1 MWWEGRFAREPDV
14 DFLASLVENR
24 VMKTPEKTIDTK
36 ALLERLAGKP
46 LDPVTYQRIRERQEA
61 ITAELRK
68 QHGEMDIA
76 VSLLREV
83 REEQ

>member
-1 MWWEGRFAREPDV
+1 MRRTIISRNGV
-14 DFLASLVENR
+14 DFLAPLTDNR
-24 VMKTPEKTIDTK
+24 DMRTTEKTTDTN
-36 ALLERLAGKP
+36 ALLERLSGKP
-46 LDPVTYQRIRERQEA
+46 LDPETYQRIRERQER

-76 VSLLREV
+76 VTLIREV

>member
-1 MWWEGRFAREPDV
+1 
-14 DFLASLVENR
+14 
-24 VMKTPEKTIDTK
+24 MKTTERNTDAN
-36 ALLERLAGKP
+36 ALLERLSGKP
-46 LDPVTYQRIRERQEA
+46 LDPETYQRIRARQEA

-76 VSLLREV
+76 VALIREV

>member
-1 MWWEGRFAREPDV
+1 MRRTIISRNGV
-14 DFLASLVENR
+14 DFLAPLTDNR
-24 VMKTPEKTIDTK
+24 DMKSTDAS
-36 ALLERLAGKP
+36 ALLERLSGKP
-46 LDPVTYQRIRERQEA
+46 LDPETYQRIRARQEA

-76 VSLLREV
+76 VALIREV

>member
-1 MWWEGRFAREPDV
+1 MISRNGV
-14 DFLASLVENR
+14 DFLASLTDNR
-24 VMKTPEKTIDTK
+24 DMKTTEKTSDTI
-36 ALLERLAGKP
+36 ALLERLSGKS
-46 LDPVTYQRIRERQEA
+46 LDPETYQRIRERQEA

-76 VSLLREV
+76 VALIREV

>member
-1 MWWEGRFAREPDV
+1 
-14 DFLASLVENR
+14 
-24 VMKTPEKTIDTK
+24 MKTTETSSDAN
-36 ALLERLAGKP
+36 ALLERLSGKP
-46 LDPVTYQRIRERQEA
+46 LDPAAYQRIRERQER

-76 VSLLREV
+76 VTLLREV

>member
-1 MWWEGRFAREPDV
+1 MPGFISRNGV
-14 DFLASLVENR
+14 DFSASLADNR
-24 VMKTPEKTIDTK
+24 DMKAAEKTTDTK
-36 ALLERLAGKP
+36 ALLERLSGKP
-46 LDPVTYQRIRERQEA
+46 LDPKTYQRIRARQEA

-76 VSLLREV
+76 VPLIREV

>member
-1 MWWEGRFAREPDV
+1 
-14 DFLASLVENR
+14 
-24 VMKTPEKTIDTK
+24 MKSTETTADTK
-36 ALLERLAGKP
+36 ALLQRLSGKP
-46 LDPVTYQRIRERQEA
+46 LDPDTYQRIRARQEA

-76 VSLLREV
+76 VALIREI